1 MKTKQLPIKYQNLL
15 TRNGVDTSKL
25 VYRVMGDKLLTEG
38 IHNKDYVVIINR
50 KNEKEISI
58 SVFSFLLKVVL
69 SNETFDYT
77 DKTYL
82 KEIVKKVKKYL
93 AV

>member
-1 MKTKQLPIKYQNLL
+1 MKCPPYVCCMKTKQLPIKYQNLL

-69 SNETFDYT
+69 SNETLSKPF
-77 DKTYL
+77 
-82 KEIVKKVKKYL
+82 
-93 AV
+93 